1 MAGNYSA
8 TTVTPPS
15 ETMCVVTLD
24 AYAPVHGNE
33 SGEEPSLF
41 GWKESDGVTE
51 NFPTD
56 DSEKVFVGDS
66 VSVYDEVRINPCYT
80 WYVCTDVQYVNSL

>member
-1 MAGNYSA
+1 
-8 TTVTPPS
+8 
-15 ETMCVVTLD
+15 MCVVTP
-24 AYAPVHGNE
+24 YAFKSVHGQ
-33 SGEEPSLF
+33 EPGKDRSVF

-66 VSVYDEVRINPCYT
+66 VSVYDEVRINPCYS
-80 WYVCTDVQYVNSL
+80 WYVRTYAQEYTGGCFGVSDL